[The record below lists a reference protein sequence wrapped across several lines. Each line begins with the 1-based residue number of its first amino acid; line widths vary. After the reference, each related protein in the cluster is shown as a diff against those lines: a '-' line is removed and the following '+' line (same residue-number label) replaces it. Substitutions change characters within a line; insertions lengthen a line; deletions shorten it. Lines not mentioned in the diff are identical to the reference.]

1 MQPSS
6 SSPYRHSDTA
16 FSVSCSSTLTASVRR
31 PALWNA
37 EKRYICLLLQPWE
50 SAAVFGNAVV
60 NAVLCWFYDGKKNA
74 VVKVFTYAVFLFRFY
89 SVVDNS

>member
-1 MQPSS
+1 MTSAESGLKNHVKYIFKLTPN
-6 SSPYRHSDTA
+6 
-16 FSVSCSSTLTASVRR
+16 STFLNMCFNDYVQV
-31 PALWNA
+31 LF
-37 EKRYICLLLQPWE
+37 QPWE
-50 SAAVFGNAVV
+50 LAAAFGNAVV

>member
-1 MQPSS
+1 MVAQYLHFRVCKKCLECSNIF
-6 SSPYRHSDTA
+6 HSTILA
-16 FSVSCSSTLTASVRR
+16 MFLIFQ
-31 PALWNA
+31 L
-37 EKRYICLLLQPWE
+37 WE
-50 SAAVFGNAVV
+50 SGAAFGNAVV